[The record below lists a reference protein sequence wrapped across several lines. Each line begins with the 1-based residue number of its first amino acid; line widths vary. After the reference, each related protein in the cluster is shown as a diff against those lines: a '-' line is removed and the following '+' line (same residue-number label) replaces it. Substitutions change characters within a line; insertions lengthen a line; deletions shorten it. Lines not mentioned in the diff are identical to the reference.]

1 VANFHLFKELKRRNV
16 LRAAVLYA
24 SAVWALSQGVSQ
36 LSSPLG
42 LPDWVTVRFLI
53 ACMIGFPLWV
63 AFAWFYEFTPSGVKR
78 ESAID
83 PADSIAHDTGRK
95 LNYWIFGVMALAIVL
110 LLTNTFVWHKGAG
123 LNAGSDTAIAI
134 PAKSIAVLPFENL
147 SADKTNAYFVAGMQD
162 LILTKLADIGDL
174 KVIARTST
182 MQYGSHPDHLTTI
195 GQQLGVATVLEGSV
209 QKAGNQVLIS
219 VQLIDTKTDSHVW
232 AQAYTRTLINV
243 FGVEGEVAEKV
254 AAALKAKLSP
264 AENAQLA
271 AVPTT
276 NQAAYDAFLRAEY
289 FLNKGGTNYDTDALK
304 AAVPLYRQAVEQ
316 DPRFA
321 LAWAR
326 LSITES
332 RLAWFGGG
340 GLNVDQFTKQA
351 RAYAEHA
358 LALAPDEPASQIALG
373 FSDYYGRLDYVGAL
387 KAFAAARALRPNG
400 ADALAATGY
409 VLRRQN
415 RFDAAI
421 AFLQQAFTFDP
432 RNSMFAFELGAT
444 SMMANRYPAAEAWFQ
459 RALAVDPDNLNA
471 QVAYADAILFTSG
484 DVSRAL
490 AAAAGDAP
498 ALKLHRVTLLT
509 YQRQYNQALKLLDG
523 VPDTPGNFQPGRG
536 VSKALLQAN
545 LYRWLGDG
553 TRARPLFEQALVAVR
568 PQLEEQQSIE
578 LAQVWQKIAD
588 AELGLGETAQALDAI
603 AKAQT
608 IITETGN
615 KGYSPVHMEASAA
628 LYAGAGRP
636 DLAVPLLAK
645 ALATPGVGLTYSP
658 VLLWLDPAWDAIRHD
673 PSFQALLKK
682 YARYK
687 PAVIPAASAA
697 RTAPV
702 ASVAGGTS

>member
-1 VANFHLFKELKRRNV
+1 VANFYLFKELKRRNV
-16 LRAAVLYA
+16 LRAAVLYIG
-24 SAVWALSQGVSQ
+24 AVWAISQGISQ
-36 LSSPLG
+36 LSGPLG
-42 LPDWVTVRFLI
+42 LANWVTVWFLI
-53 ACMIGFPLWV
+53 ACAIGFPFWI
-63 AFAWFYEFTPSGVKR
+63 AFAWLYEFTPSGLKR
-78 ESAID
+78 ESAVD
-83 PADSIAHDTGRK
+83 PADSVAHDTARK

-123 LNAGSDTAIAI
+123 LNAGSDTAVVV

-162 LILTKLADIGDL
+162 LILTKLADITDL

-182 MQYGSHPDHLTTI
+182 MQYGSHPDNLTTI
-195 GQQLGVATVLEGSV
+195 GQQLGVATILEGSV
-209 QKAGNQVLIS
+209 QKAGNQVLIN
-219 VQLIDTKTDSHVW
+219 VQLIDAKTDSHVW
-232 AQAYTRTLINV
+232 AQAYTRTLDNV
-243 FGVEGEVAEKV
+243 FSVEGEVATQI
-254 AAALKAKLSP
+254 ATSLNTKLSP
-264 AENAQLA
+264 AQAAQLA
-271 AVPTT
+271 AAPTT
-276 NQAAYDAFLRAEY
+276 NQAAMDLFLRAEY

-316 DPRFA
+316 DPKFA
-321 LAWAR
+321 LAWAQ
-326 LSITES
+326 LSTSES
-332 RLAWFGGG
+332 LLAWFGGG
-340 GLNVDQFTKQA
+340 GVNVEQLTKQA
-351 RAYAEHA
+351 RADAEHA

-373 FSDYYGRLDYVGAL
+373 YSDYYGRNDYVGAL
-387 KAFAAARALRPNG
+387 KAFAAARALRPND
-400 ADALAATGY
+400 ADALVATAY

-415 RFDAAI
+415 RFEAAI
-421 AFLQQAFTFDP
+421 ASMQQAFTFDP
-432 RNSMFAFELGAT
+432 RNSSFAFELGVT

-484 DVSRAL
+484 EVSRAL

-509 YQRQYNQALKLLDG
+509 YQRQYNQALELLDG

-545 LYRWLGDG
+545 LYRRLGDG

-568 PQLEEQQSIE
+568 PQLEVQQSIE

-603 AKAQT
+603 VRAQT

-645 ALATPGVGLTYSP
+645 ALATPGVGSTYSP
-658 VLLWLDPAWDAIRHD
+658 VLLWLDPAWDPIRQD
-673 PSFQALLKK
+673 PRFQVLLKQ
-682 YARYK
+682 YAKNK
-687 PAVIPAASAA
+687 PAVIYHAATASA
-697 RTAPV
+697 
-702 ASVAGGTS
+702 ASVAGHG